1 MIHSLNLTYNVF
13 DAIEYYK
20 TLQNDFKHLHWWYK
34 KDHNDFRSVDNKNH
48 MDNVH
53 GWGLQTIYNDPTF
66 PYHCDIDP
74 HDEGPEYFKDTDLVF
89 GFFKQMKDKFVD
101 PYRSFLMT
109 FPPKH
114 HIGKW
119 LPGGPL
125 HGKVFIPI
133 ITNSHATIT
142 DLTDNQTT
150 VLQEGNV
157 YMFDM
162 TSHYGEFKNEGES
175 AITFITFNVP
185 ASTFKHTLSI
195 GQ

>member
-1 MIHSLNLTYNVF
+1 MIHTLNLTYNIF

-20 TLQNDFKHLHWWYK
+20 KLQNNFKQLHWHYT
-34 KDHNDFRSVDNKNH
+34 KDHCDPRGIGTKNH

-53 GWGLQTIYNDPTF
+53 GWGLQTVYSDITF

-89 GFFKQMKDKFVD
+89 GFFKEIKDKFVN

-109 FPPKH
+109 FPAQH
-114 HIGKW
+114 NIGRW
-119 LPGGPL
+119 LPGGPP

-133 ITNSHATIT
+133 ITNRQATIT
-142 DLTDNQTT
+142 DLTNSQTV
-150 VLQEGNV
+150 VLKEGNV

-162 TSHYGEFKNEGES
+162 TTNYGEFKNEGDT

-185 ASTFKHTLSI
+185 ADTFPHVLSTV
-195 GQ
+195 